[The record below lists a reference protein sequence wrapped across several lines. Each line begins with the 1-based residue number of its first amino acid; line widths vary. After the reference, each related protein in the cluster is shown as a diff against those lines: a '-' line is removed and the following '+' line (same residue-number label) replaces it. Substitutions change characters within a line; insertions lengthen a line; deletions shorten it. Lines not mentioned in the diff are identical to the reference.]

1 VIGDFLDQTCNILLQ
16 NSAEPLQD
24 AAGGLIRDP
33 RTAAQDMVPCLVREV
48 GADDSAVDGKASE
61 TKIVYVYFDPD
72 DLQLAITTEHRIEV
86 LRRPPLANREL
97 VVTGSID
104 FNSMSELLR
113 VECSEQTV

>member
-1 VIGDFLDQTCNILLQ
+1 MMSDFLDQTCNILLQ

-33 RTAAQDMVPCLVREV
+33 RAIAQDMVPCLVREV
-48 GADDSAVDGKASE
+48 SADNSAVDGKASE
-61 TKIVYVYFDPD
+61 IKVVYVYFDPD
-72 DLQLAITTEHRIEV
+72 LLQLEITTEHRIDV

-104 FNSMSELLR
+104 FNSMGELLR